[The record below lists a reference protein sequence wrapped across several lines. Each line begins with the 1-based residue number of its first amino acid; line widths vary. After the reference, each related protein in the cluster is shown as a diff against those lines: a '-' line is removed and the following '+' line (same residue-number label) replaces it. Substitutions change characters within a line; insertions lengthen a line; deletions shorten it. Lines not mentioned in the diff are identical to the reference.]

1 MKKQSSKTDSKQ
13 LPVILAICAI
23 PVILALFLVLN
34 NINQRSTVLTATPTL
49 QPTTEAASA
58 AGSALTAQ
66 GVPVEVASRNGK
78 YKAPPPM
85 TIDTKKYYY
94 ATFKTAQG
102 EIKVQLFANQTPN
115 TVNNFV
121 FLAREGFYNN
131 TTFHRVLENFMA
143 QGGDPTATGGGGP
156 GYIINDE
163 FGPGLVFDRPG
174 LLAMANAGPNTNGSQ
189 FFITFSPQPS
199 LNGRHTI
206 FGEVI
211 EGLDVL
217 AKIKLRDPEK
227 SPDFVGD
234 ALTSV
239 EIEESDISI
248 LPTPTPLPP
257 TPTPFSPSE
266 LDTSLRPLATL
277 SATARSNYFNAPPT
291 DVIIGNQSYTA
302 TMLTSQG
309 TMTLEL
315 RGDLA
320 PVAVNNFVLLADL
333 GFYDKTPV
341 NRVSD
346 GDSIIIGSP
355 ANQPESDAGYG
366 FSPETNLAVKPDLGY
381 IAYVPKTNDPAH
393 ASSSQLFIL
402 FGDPGPEMNQRY
414 SFFGRITQGVEVLT
428 KLTVSDTVES
438 ITVLK

>member
-1 MKKQSSKTDSKQ
+1 MKKQSSKTDNKQ
-13 LPVILAICAI
+13 LPVILAIIAI
-23 PVILALFLVLN
+23 PVILALFLVFN
-34 NINQRSTVLTATPTL
+34 NINQRATILAATPTR
-49 QPTTEAASA
+49 QPTTESTSA
-58 AGSALTAQ
+58 AGSSLTAQ

-85 TIDTKKYYY
+85 TIDTKKVYY
-94 ATFKTAQG
+94 ATFKTSQG
-102 EIKVQLFANQTPN
+102 DIKVQLFADRTPN

-131 TTFHRVLENFMA
+131 TTFHHVLENYMA
-143 QGGDPTATGGGGP
+143 QGGDPTATDGGGP
-156 GYIINDE
+156 GYIFDDE
-163 FGPGLVFDRPG
+163 FGEGLVFDRPG
-174 LLAMANAGPNTNGSQ
+174 MLAMANAGPNKNGSQ
-189 FFITFSPQPS
+189 FFITMSPQPS
-199 LNGRHTI
+199 LNGRNTI
-206 FGEVI
+206 FGEVVA
-211 EGLDVL
+211 GLDVVSKL
-217 AKIKLRDPEK
+217 KLRDPGK
-227 SPDFVGD
+227 APDFLGD

-239 EIEESDISI
+239 EIEESDTSI

-257 TPTPFSPSE
+257 TPTPFSPSQM
-266 LDTSLRPLATL
+266 DTSLRPLATL
-277 SATARSNYFNAPPT
+277 SATARSNYFNVPPT
-291 DVIIGNQSYTA
+291 DVVIENKPYTA
-302 TMLTSQG
+302 TMITSQG

-320 PVAVNNFVLLADL
+320 PVAVNNFMMLADL
-333 GFYDKTPV
+333 GFYDNTPV

-346 GDSIIIGSP
+346 GDSVIIGSP
-355 ANQPESDAGYG
+355 ANLPDSDAGYG
-366 FSPETNLAVKPDLGY
+366 FSPETNLAVKPDLGS

-414 SFFGRITQGVEVLT
+414 SFFGRITDGVEVLA